1 MTMVLQQSII
11 CKLGG
16 HVNSNPELL
25 ISFPPLEETEINS
38 KQLIFNCLPTGCKS
52 GDIIKKRYEDENL
65 ISCIF
70 SIEKMNGRDDL
81 FSFSILLDKRV
92 NTEIYSAIIEE
103 FIQILKI
110 NVLLTEKILIN
121 YQNVIYEGFN
131 EEKDVEIEGINIE
144 LSKFFEKTRNKLK
157 KEKPDLKGHF
167 F

>member
-25 ISFPPLEETEINS
+25 ISFPPLEESEINS

-92 NTEIYSAIIEE
+92 NTEIYSAIIEQ
-103 FIQILKI
+103 FIKI
-110 NVLLTEKILIN
+110 FKMNELLTEKINELKN
-121 YQNVIYEGFN
+121 DGNVVPRSIEDRR
-131 EEKDVEIEGINIE
+131 KDVAALMPADDEG
-144 LSKFFEKTRNKLK
+144 
-157 KEKPDLKGHF
+157 DDV
-167 F
+167 